1 MNKVRI
7 SLVKYLNAVPFH
19 FGLKS
24 FFTTDNVKIS
34 LDTPA
39 VCSDKLQ
46 AGKVDI
52 GLIPVVSIPEISG
65 AEIFSSYC
73 IGSHG
78 SVKSVMLYSDVPIQ
92 EVKSILLDYQSK
104 TSVQLIKILAY
115 KFWQIKVNFIHAKF
129 GYEHDIQ
136 GSTAGLVIGDRAL
149 SFLHKFSYQYDLS
162 ECWKSMTGMPF
173 VFACWVTNKKLSKPF
188 QDDFNQALLYG
199 LNNKSP
205 AVKALVNRN
214 DFAVDLTK
222 YLRDNIS
229 YNYDYEKKNA
239 MQHFLVLS
247 KELEEAENQNY
258 QTCET

>member
-24 FFTTDNVKIS
+24 FFTTDSVKVS

-39 VCSDKLQ
+39 VCSGKLQ
-46 AGKVDI
+46 SGKADI
-52 GLIPVVSIPEISG
+52 GLIPVASIPEISG
-65 AEIFSSYC
+65 AEIFSPFC
-73 IGSHG
+73 IGSYG
-78 SVKSVMLYSDVPIQ
+78 SVKSVMLYSNVPIQ
-92 EVKSILLDYQSK
+92 EVKNILLDYQSK
-104 TSVQLIKILAY
+104 TSVQLIKILAH
-115 KFWQIKVNFIHAKF
+115 KLWQIKVNFIHTKP

-136 GSTAGLVIGDRAL
+136 GNTAGLVIGDRAL

-199 LNNKSP
+199 LNNKSS

-214 DFAVDLTK
+214 DFAIDPTQ

-229 YNYDYEKKNA
+229 YDYDHEKKNA
-239 MQHFLVLS
+239 MKHFLALS
-247 KELEEAENQNY
+247 KELEAAENSDY
-258 QTCET
+258 QTYET